1 MRLTMKL
8 TVAFLFVCC
17 LAGSLWE
24 EPVRADRAVSQPT
37 SNTNVV
43 RARAIVSGPNG
54 ISGEV
59 LFLQGPCPGC
69 PTPAPGA
76 PTEHFRN
83 FPEPGVLIVARIS
96 GPTSALAPGAH
107 GVHIHEVGLCEAP
120 GFTTAGSHLD
130 LGPAGSNLPVDAN
143 HPYHTGDIPNLIVS
157 SLGNG
162 FLSHISSRITLS
174 PGPLSIFDANGSAVI
189 VHLNPDRGETGVTGA
204 SGGARIACGV
214 IQLVPDDDD
223 DFNIGR

>member
-1 MRLTMKL
+1 MKLTMKL
-8 TVAFLFVCC
+8 TIVCLFVVC
-17 LAGSLWE
+17 LAGLLWE
-24 EPVRADRAVSQPT
+24 EPVHAVKVVKQPHYGILPL
-37 SNTNVV
+37 

-54 ISGEV
+54 IQGEV
-59 LFLQGPCPGC
+59 LFLQQPCPGC

-83 FPEPGVLIVARIS
+83 FPEPGVLIVARIN

-107 GVHIHEVGLCEAP
+107 GVHIHEIGLCEAP

-130 LGPAGSNLPVDAN
+130 LGPAGSNVPVDAN

-157 SLGNG
+157 STGRG

-189 VHLNPDRGETGVTGA
+189 VHLNPDRGETGMPGA
-204 SGGARIACGV
+204 SGGPRIACGV

-223 DFNIGR
+223 DFNIGG

>member
-1 MRLTMKL
+1 MRLTMTL
-8 TVAFLFVCC
+8 TIACLFVFC
-17 LAGSLWE
+17 LAGLPWE
-24 EPVRADRAVSQPT
+24 QPVRAVKSVEAATHHTLPL
-37 SNTNVV
+37 

-54 ISGEV
+54 IQGEV
-59 LFLQGPCPGC
+59 LFLQAPCPGC
-69 PTPAPGA
+69 PVPAPGA

-83 FPEPGVLIVARIS
+83 FPEPGVLIVARIN

-130 LGPAGSNLPVDAN
+130 LGPAGSNQPVDAN
-143 HPYHTGDIPNLIVS
+143 HPYHTGDVPNLIVS
-157 SLGNG
+157 SSGRG

>member
-1 MRLTMKL
+1 M
-8 TVAFLFVCC
+8 
-17 LAGSLWE
+17 
-24 EPVRADRAVSQPT
+24 
-37 SNTNVV
+37 
-43 RARAIVSGPNG
+43 
-54 ISGEV
+54 
-59 LFLQGPCPGC
+59 
-69 PTPAPGA
+69 
-76 PTEHFRN
+76 
-83 FPEPGVLIVARIS
+83 
-96 GPTSALAPGAH
+96 
-107 GVHIHEVGLCEAP
+107 HIHEVGLCEAP

-189 VHLNPDRGETGVTGA
+189 VHLNPDRGEPGVTGA

-214 IQLVPDDDD
+214 IQLVPDNDD
-223 DFNIGR
+223 DFNIGG

>member
-1 MRLTMKL
+1 MKL
-8 TVAFLFVCC
+8 TVAFLFVGCI
-17 LAGSLWE
+17 AGLLWE
-24 EPVRADRAVSQPT
+24 EPVRAGKSVKPT
-37 SNTNVV
+37 TDIV
-43 RARAIVSGPNG
+43 RARAKISGPNG

-59 LFLQGPCPGC
+59 LFLQAPCPGC

-107 GVHIHEVGLCEAP
+107 GVHIHEVGICEAP

-143 HPYHTGDIPNLIVS
+143 HPYHTGDVPNLIVS

-174 PGPLSIFDANGSAVI
+174 PGPLSIFDTDGSAVI
-189 VHLNPDRGETGVTGA
+189 VHLNPDRGQPGVTGA

-214 IQLVPDDDD
+214 IQLVPDSDD

>member
-8 TVAFLFVCC
+8 TVAFLFVAC
-17 LAGSLWE
+17 LAGLRWE
-24 EPVRADRAVSQPT
+24 EPVRADRAVKP
-37 SNTNVV
+37 SNTNPV
-43 RARAIVSGPNG
+43 RARAIVNGPNG
-54 ISGEV
+54 IHGEV

-76 PTEHFRN
+76 PAEHFRN
-83 FPEPGVLIVARIS
+83 FPEPGVWIVARIS
-96 GPTSALAPGAH
+96 GPTSALTPGAH
-107 GVHIHEVGLCEAP
+107 GMHIHEVGVCEAP

-157 SLGNG
+157 SQGNG

-189 VHLNPDRGETGVTGA
+189 VHLNPDRGETGVTSA
-204 SGGARIACGV
+204 SGGPRIACGV

>member
-1 MRLTMKL
+1 MRLTMTL
-8 TVAFLFVCC
+8 TIACLFVFC
-17 LAGSLWE
+17 LAGLPWE
-24 EPVRADRAVSQPT
+24 QPVRAVRLVEQPNHSST
-37 SNTNVV
+37 V

-83 FPEPGVLIVARIS
+83 FPEPGVLIVARID
-96 GPTSALAPGAH
+96 GPVTALTPGAH
-107 GVHIHEVGLCEAP
+107 GVHIHEVGICEAP

-130 LGPAGSNLPVDAN
+130 LGPAGSNVPVDAN

-157 SLGNG
+157 STGRG

-204 SGGARIACGV
+204 SGGPRIACGV

>member
-1 MRLTMKL
+1 MRLIITL
-8 TVAFLFVCC
+8 IVGGLLVAC
-17 LAGSLWE
+17 LVGSPWE
-24 EPVRADRAVSQPT
+24 EPVRAGKVVER
-37 SNTNVV
+37 SNDGNQSL
-43 RARAIVSGPNG
+43 RARAVVRGPNG
-54 ISGEV
+54 IAGEV
-59 LFLQGPCPGC
+59 LSYKGLVLMPHS
-69 PTPAPGA
+69 APSPQQKLG
-76 PTEHFRN
+76 N
-83 FPEPGVLIVARIS
+83 FPEPGVLIVARIT
-96 GPTSALAPGAH
+96 GPTSALAGTH

-189 VHLNPDRGETGVTGA
+189 VHLNPDRGEPGVTGA
-204 SGGARIACGV
+204 SRGPRIACGV
-214 IQLVPDDDD
+214 IQLVSDDDD
-223 DFNIGR
+223 DFHIGR